1 MSVKALCTALAFVL
15 VSSVSVAAQRAATKK
30 TQPAH
35 MAKNPACADLE
46 TQAGMTRC
54 QMDKY
59 QKADDELNKVYQQ
72 LVAKLSV
79 EQKQKLRTAQTA
91 WIQYRDAHCEC
102 EASFT
107 AEGGSLEAHLKYA
120 CLESQTRTRIKELK
134 SLIQDV
140 SQ

>member
-1 MSVKALCTALAFVL
+1 VRTKSLFTILVFALVL
-15 VSSVSVAAQRAATKK
+15 SNNAIAQKPATKK
-30 TQPAH
+30 SQPDRPP
-35 MAKNPACADLE
+35 KNPACADLT

-59 QKADDELNKVYQQ
+59 QKADEELNKVYQQ
-72 LVAKLSV
+72 LVAKLSQ
-79 EQKQKLRTAQTA
+79 EQKQKLKTAQTA
-91 WIQYRDAHCEC
+91 WIQFRDAHCEC

-107 AEGGSLEAHLKYA
+107 AEGGSLESPLKYA
-120 CLESQTRTRIKELK
+120 CLESETRARIKQLK